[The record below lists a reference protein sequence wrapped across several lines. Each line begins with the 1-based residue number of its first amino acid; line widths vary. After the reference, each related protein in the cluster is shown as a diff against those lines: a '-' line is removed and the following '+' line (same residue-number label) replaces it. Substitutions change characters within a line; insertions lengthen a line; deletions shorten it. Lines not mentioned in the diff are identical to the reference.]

1 LPIDQKLPR
10 GENMKTK
17 SVKTAAILLICFL
30 SGAANAADTVDFEKH
45 ILPLFYQRCFS
56 CHSESKQEPKGGLR
70 LDSVKA
76 IRESGVIV
84 PRKPDESELLI
95 RISLAHEDDS
105 FMPPPEGGAQPF
117 DEDELAMMKAW
128 IRDGASFGNW
138 ERFDHRQAPLEVA
151 GKSLSMDDVPQLTSQ
166 LDGLVEQTGGKRNPL
181 ISDQAFLRRIYLD
194 VSGRIPTLAESRA
207 FLSNSDPDKRAEQ
220 IQKLLASEGFVSHMF
235 NWKANQLRLDP
246 LGIPGQP
253 GWTYDEW
260 VKEAI
265 RSDMSYDTFVH
276 ELITAEG
283 LLWVNGATGFYLR
296 DQGMP
301 LDHMS
306 NLMRLFLGTRI
317 ECAQCHDHP
326 FEPITQQDFYQLAS
340 FTYGVSVMFGGQS
353 YDVNQVEHWPALKQR
368 LQETNSDKEFSDSV
382 SQTIAP
388 LKRRTSD
395 TSGILTY
402 GKEFM
407 ANPDFHGTEVTLR
420 TLFGDEAPVEIED
433 RREALA
439 QWVTS
444 PRNPRFARN
453 IANRLWKRVFGVGL
467 IEPVDSLSPVDRP
480 EHTELLEFISKA
492 MTQLGFDERAFLAM
506 LFNSRLY
513 QSEVV
518 REEWSVGDSME
529 LRGPWLRRLTA
540 EQLWD
545 STLTLLVPDLDERKS
560 SRGDLSYLQ
569 KLAGMSADE
578 LWDMAGERLDIRR
591 WHRDHQKQILDTE
604 DAIRIAEA
612 ARNEAK
618 VDQLKQQRDE
628 LLRKQE
634 QRPYTD
640 RLPPIK
646 PEPDPRWNSLNPV
659 YVRASELTA
668 PSRLGHYLRFF
679 GQSDRREIDASNEDP
694 SISQSLALMN
704 GELTQKAMDSNSLL
718 RTTLADFADTSAK
731 IEATYLSILVRQPT
745 ADEMRTCGAL
755 FETSPT
761 PDEDLIWALFNSPEF
776 LFQQ

>member
-1 LPIDQKLPR
+1 
-10 GENMKTK
+10 
-17 SVKTAAILLICFL
+17 
-30 SGAANAADTVDFEKH
+30 
-45 ILPLFYQRCFS
+45 
-56 CHSESKQEPKGGLR
+56 
-70 LDSVKA
+70 
-76 IRESGVIV
+76 
-84 PRKPDESELLI
+84 
-95 RISLAHEDDS
+95 
-105 FMPPPEGGAQPF
+105 
-117 DEDELAMMKAW
+117 
-128 IRDGASFGNW
+128 
-138 ERFDHRQAPLEVA
+138 
-151 GKSLSMDDVPQLTSQ
+151 
-166 LDGLVEQTGGKRNPL
+166 
-181 ISDQAFLRRIYLD
+181 
-194 VSGRIPTLAESRA
+194 
-207 FLSNSDPDKRAEQ
+207 
-220 IQKLLASEGFVSHMF
+220 MF

-246 LGIPGQP
+246 RGIPGQP

-265 RSDMSYDTFVH
+265 RSGMSYDTFVR

-326 FEPITQQDFYQLAS
+326 FEPITQQDYYELAAY
-340 FTYGVSVMFGGQS
+340 TYGVSVMFGGRA

-368 LQETNSDKEFSDSV
+368 LQEENSDKEFSDSV
-382 SQTIAP
+382 SGTIAP
-388 LKRRTSD
+388 LKRRTAD
-395 TSGILTY
+395 TGGVLTF
-402 GKEFM
+402 GDEFV
-407 ANPDFHGTEVTLR
+407 ANPELRGSEVTLR
-420 TLFGDEAPVEIED
+420 TLFGDEAPAEIED

-439 QWVTS
+439 RWVTS

-480 EHTELLEFISKA
+480 EHPEILEFISDA
-492 MTQLGFDERAFLAM
+492 MTQLGFDERGFLAM

-513 QSEVV
+513 QSEAV
-518 REEWSVGDSME
+518 REEWSVGDPME

-578 LWDMAGERLDIRR
+578 LWDLAGEHLEIRR

-604 DAIRIAEA
+604 NAIRIAEA
-612 ARNEAK
+612 ARDEAK
-618 VDQLKQQRDE
+618 VAQLKQQRDE
-628 LLRKQE
+628 LRRKQY
-634 QRPYTD
+634 QRPYPFS
-640 RLPPIK
+640 LPPIK
-646 PEPDPRWNSLNPV
+646 PKPDPRWNSLNPGF
-659 YVRASELTA
+659 VRASELTA

-679 GQSDRREIDASNEDP
+679 GQSDRREIDANNEDP

-704 GELTQKAMDSNSLL
+704 GELTQKAMDSKSLL
-718 RTTLADFADTSAK
+718 RRTLADIVDISPKITS
-731 IEATYLSILVRQPT
+731 IYQSILVRQPT
-745 ADEMRTCGAL
+745 DDEMETCQAL
-755 FETSPT
+755 YETSPR
-761 PDEDLIWALFNSPEF
+761 PDEDLIWALLNSPEF